1 MTRSPVNEGITA
13 AIVAGA
19 RPNYV
24 KIAPIYHAMRERG
37 GFQPVFVHT
46 GQHYDWEMSQ
56 VFLRDLGLSDADF
69 ELGVG
74 SGTHAQQTAHVM
86 LRSEPILASQ
96 RPDVVVVV
104 GDVNST
110 LGAALAAVKLG
121 IPVAHV
127 EAGLRSFDRTMP
139 EEINRMVTDV
149 VADSLLAPSRDAVV
163 NLRAEGIPEE
173 RIYLVGNV
181 MIDSLEALLP
191 AARRSDVL
199 ERLRLTSRGYF
210 LATLHR
216 PSNVDTDASLGQI
229 VDILTDAAQARPVL
243 LIAHPRTQKRLR
255 ASRLLARLEEG
266 GVRVL
271 QPLGYVEFLRL
282 MSEAAGV
289 LTDSG
294 GIQEETTV
302 LGVPCLTMRENT
314 ERTITIS
321 EGTNQ
326 LVGLDRD
333 RIRAALQPIINGA
346 DTRPLRPELWDG
358 HAAERIVEVLRERYG
373 T

>member
-1 MTRSPVNEGITA
+1 MTRSPINEITA

-19 RPNYV
+19 RPNYM
-24 KIAPIYHAMRERG
+24 KIAPIYHVMTERG
-37 GFQPVFVHT
+37 GFRPVFVHT
-46 GQHYDWEMSQ
+46 GQHYDWKMSQ

-74 SGTHAQQTAHVM
+74 SGTHAQQTAQVM
-86 LRSEPILASQ
+86 LLSEPILASQ

-139 EEINRMVTDV
+139 EEINRLVTDV
-149 VADSLLAPSRDAVV
+149 VSDSLLAPSRDAVV

-199 ERLRLTSRGYF
+199 ERLSLTSCGYF

-255 ASRLLARLEEG
+255 ASALLARLEEG

-302 LGVPCLTMRENT
+302 LGVPCLTIRENT
-314 ERTITIS
+314 ERPITIS

-333 RIRAALQPIINGA
+333 RIMAALQPIITGA